1 MAEKRTIDI
10 NIKNNADEATQDFNT
25 FNDALDQTAKS
36 AKNVNSTFEEVYGE
50 LQPLTTRLGEAED
63 RLYELALAGDTTSK
77 EYQELLTKVG
87 EYRKVQIQTD
97 LAVDGAATTMT
108 QKLGSALNAATSGF
122 TATQGA
128 IALFGEENE
137 ALNESLLKVQS
148 ALAIQQGVQGLT
160 EAYRELGIGTK
171 IAGAAQAAF
180 TFVTGGASTALKVF
194 RAALVSTGIGA
205 IVVGLGLL
213 IANFEK
219 VSKFVGDA
227 IKSFDKLSGVMKII
241 LFPIT
246 AIIEGFKLV
255 NKGLQALGITQSE
268 AEKEAEKRNEAS
280 KARYEAEK
288 KRLDESKKQL
298 EKQAQAQ
305 KKYTEAYLGELEI
318 RRRMAKKNGD
328 DIKAI
333 DEEIL
338 AAQIQSV
345 EDEKENFLESKRIR
359 LKEIQA
365 LEKRL
370 LKLYGAN
377 SAKYKTQ
384 VRLNQEYEQRIRNE
398 DWNEIKIFNNRVQ
411 TLRLDNEEK
420 EAESLERRRQK
431 YREYRD
437 NRLQTARQIEDLEN
451 ELLEEGIEKELEIN
465 RDKFR
470 RLREDA
476 EKNTKLTLEERRRL
490 NDLYTEQ
497 EAKSE
502 AEIRNKFRN
511 EELQKEIDFFTENK
525 LPVLQAIAD
534 EEVKVE
540 INKWSLIGQA
550 QAEAYKKEE
559 ALRKRNQDFAVQT
572 TLDGLSLISDIT
584 ELFGKK
590 GEKQAKRAFQVQ
602 KAAQIAAATIETY
615 LSAQKAYTSQLIPG
629 DPTSPV
635 RAGIA
640 AGVAVAAGLANI
652 AKIASQKFEGGGS
665 SGGGADFSGGGVGG
679 GETVAPQF
687 NVVGDSGINQ
697 LAQLQQ
703 QPTQAYVVSGEV
715 TSAQALDRNRVT
727 NATL

>member
-10 NIKNNADEATQDFNT
+10 NINNNADEATQDFNT

-108 QKLGSALNAATSGF
+108 QKLGSALNATTSGF
-122 TATQGA
+122 AATQGA
-128 IALFGEENE
+128 LALFGSENE
-137 ALNESLLKVQS
+137 ALEESLLKVQS

-160 EAYRELGIGTK
+160 EAYKELSIGTK
-171 IAGAAQAAF
+171 LAGAAQAIF
-180 TFVTGGASTALKVF
+180 STVVGTTSGALKVF
-194 RAALVSTGIGA
+194 RVALISTGIGA

-213 IANFEK
+213 IANFDK
-219 VSKFVGDA
+219 VKETIF
-227 IKSFDKLSGVMKII
+227 SGID
-241 LFPIT
+241 
-246 AIIEGFKLV
+246 GFKKMGAAMKLLMLPLLPLIAAIDLV
-255 NKGLQALGITQSE
+255 TKGLQALGIIESEEDKAKEARYKAEMRRIQQE
-268 AEKEAEKRNEAS
+268 AEARKRAFDARQKQFDREIALLEAEGKSSFELRQQKLADSIAVQKQEA
-280 KARYEAEK
+280 KAYE
-288 KRLDESKKQL
+288 
-298 EKQAQAQ
+298 
-305 KKYTEAYLGELEI
+305 T
-318 RRRMAKKNGD
+318 
-328 DIKAI
+328 
-333 DEEIL
+333 
-338 AAQIQSV
+338 
-345 EDEKENFLESKRIR
+345 
-359 LKEIQA
+359 
-365 LEKRL
+365 
-370 LKLYGAN
+370 
-377 SAKYKTQ
+377 T
-384 VRLNQEYEQRIRNE
+384 
-398 DWNEIKIFNNRVQ
+398 IKIFEENAKRLSQATGILDEYKKTLTEINESIKDQENQVAINVINNNKKKADSYRSYA
-411 TLRLDNEEK
+411 D
-420 EAESLERRRQK
+420 ERK
-431 YREYRD
+431 SI
-437 NRLQTARQIEDLEN
+437 ARQIEDLEN
-451 ELLEEGIEKELEIN
+451 DLLKDGLEKELEIN

-476 EKNTKLTLEERRRL
+476 EGNAKEQAILRA
-490 NDLYTEQ
+490 LYLEQ
-497 EAKSE
+497 EAKAE

-590 GEKQAKRAFQVQ
+590 GEKQAKKAFQVQ

-615 LSAQKAYTSQLIPG
+615 RSAQSAYLSQFLPVP
-629 DPTSPV
+629 DPSSPV
-635 RAGIA
+635 RGGIA
-640 AGVAVAAGLANI
+640 AGVAVAAGLTNI
-652 AKIASQKFEGGGS
+652 AKIASQQFEGGGS
-665 SGGGADFSGGGVGG
+665 TGGGSDFSGGGVGG
-679 GETVAPQF
+679 GEVAPQF

>member
-10 NIKNNADEATQDFNT
+10 NIKNNADEATKDFNT
-25 FNDALDQTAKS
+25 FNDALDETAK
-36 AKNVNSTFEEVYGE
+36 KVKTVDSTFEDVYEG

-122 TATQGA
+122 AATQGA

-160 EAYRELGIGTK
+160 DAYKELSIGTK
-171 IAGAAQAAF
+171 LASGAQALF
-180 TFVTGGASTALKVF
+180 STVVGGTSGALKVF
-194 RAALVSTGIGA
+194 RVALISTGIGA

-213 IANFEK
+213 IANFDK
-219 VSKFVGDA
+219 VSNFVRKAVDG
-227 IKSFDKLSGVMKII
+227 FDKLGGVMKII

-246 AIIEGFKLV
+246 AVIEAFKLV
-255 NKGLQALGITQSE
+255 QKGLQAIGVIESE
-268 AEKEAEKRNEAS
+268 EDKAKEARYQANI
-280 KARYEAEK
+280 AR
-288 KRLDESKKQL
+288 
-298 EKQAQAQ
+298 
-305 KKYTEAYLGELEI
+305 I
-318 RRRMAKKNGD
+318 
-328 DIKAI
+328 
-333 DEEIL
+333 
-338 AAQIQSV
+338 
-345 EDEKENFLESKRIR
+345 EKENEARKRAFDARQKQFDREIALLEAEGKSSFALRQQKIEDSIAVQKQEAKAYETTIR
-359 LKEIQA
+359 LFEQNAKALGQA
-365 LEKRL
+365 TGVLDEYKQ
-370 LKLYGAN
+370 KLTEVN
-377 SAKYKTQ
+377 ESIKDQ
-384 VRLNQEYEQRIRNE
+384 ENQLAINVE
-398 DWNEIKIFNNRVQ
+398 NNNKKKADSYRSYA
-411 TLRLDNEEK
+411 D
-420 EAESLERRRQK
+420 ERK
-431 YREYRD
+431 SI
-437 NRLQTARQIEDLEN
+437 ARQIEDLEN
-451 ELLEEGIEKELEIN
+451 NLLKDGLEKELEIN

-476 EKNTKLTLEERRRL
+476 KGNAEEQARL
-490 NDLYTEQ
+490 RELYTEQ
-497 EAKSE
+497 EAKAE
-502 AEIRNKFRN
+502 AEIRNKFR
-511 EELQKEIDFFTENK
+511 LQGLQEEIDFFNENK
-525 LPVLQAIAD
+525 LPVLEAQAD
-534 EEVKVE
+534 KEVEVE

-590 GEKQAKRAFQVQ
+590 GEKQAKKAFQVQ
-602 KAAQIAAATIETY
+602 KAAQIATATIETY

-652 AKIASQKFEGGGS
+652 AKIASQKFEGSGS
-665 SGGGADFSGGGVGG
+665 SGGGSDFSGGGVGG
-679 GETVAPQF
+679 GEVAPQF
-687 NVVGDSGINQ
+687 NVVGDAGINQ